1 VKPGDHSDRAR
12 RDWEEWY
19 EAYADP
25 DSVLSRRLAVVRT
38 RIGECLDA
46 ASGAVPIRILSLC
59 AGEGRDLLP
68 ELAARPALRTT
79 STLVELHPRL
89 VATASQAASDLD
101 GVEVRQGDAG
111 DVAMFADVVPVDLLL
126 LCGIF
131 GNISNADIQFTVS
144 AVPSLLN
151 AGGTVIWTR
160 GRFDDEDLR
169 PVIRRW
175 FTEEGL
181 DEVAFDG
188 DPERFGVGV
197 ARAPADRQAAPL
209 TATRLFT
216 FAR

>member
-1 VKPGDHSDRAR
+1 VKPDEHADRAK

-19 EAYADP
+19 HAYAEP
-25 DSVLSRRLAVVRT
+25 DSPLSRRLVVVRT

-46 ASGAVPIRILSLC
+46 PTGSVPMRILSLC

-79 STLVELHPRL
+79 TTLVELHPRL
-89 VATASQAASDLD
+89 AATARQAASNLT

-111 DVAMFADVVPVDLLL
+111 DPATFEDVLPVDLLL

-131 GNISNADIQFTVS
+131 GNISTADIQVTVS
-144 AVPSLLN
+144 AVPSMLT
-151 AGGTVIWTR
+151 AGARVIWTR

-169 PVIRRW
+169 PAIRRW
-175 FTEEGL
+175 FTEAGL

-188 DPERFGVGV
+188 EPERFGVGV
-197 ARAPADRQAAPL
+197 ARAPAGLPDVPFS
-209 TATRLFT
+209 ATRLFT
-216 FAR
+216 FTP

>member
-1 VKPGDHSDRAR
+1 MKQDHSARAK

-25 DSVLSRRLAVVRT
+25 DSPLSRRLAVVRT

-46 ASGAVPIRILSLC
+46 ASGSAPLRILSLC

-68 ELAARPALRTT
+68 ELAKRPALRTT
-79 STLVELHPRL
+79 TTLVELHPQL
-89 VATASQAASDLD
+89 VATAIQAASGLE
-101 GVEVRQGDAG
+101 GVEVRRGDAG

-131 GNISNADIQFTVS
+131 GNISTADIQSTVS
-144 AVPSLLN
+144 AVPSLLT

-175 FTEEGL
+175 FTEVGL

-188 DPERFGVGV
+188 DPEPFGVGV
-197 ARAPADRQAAPL
+197 ARAPADLPATPL

-216 FAR
+216 FAP